1 MLSILKGL
9 KITLKDITQ
18 YRTHADQALIV
29 NDENCF
35 SSAFAPA
42 ATAKKR
48 NVFPAVRKSLTLF
61 R

>member
-1 MLSILKGL
+1 L
-9 KITLKDITQ
+9 KITLNDIAQ

-42 ATAKKR
+42 AAAKKEMS
-48 NVFPAVRKSLTLF
+48 FLL
-61 R
+61 